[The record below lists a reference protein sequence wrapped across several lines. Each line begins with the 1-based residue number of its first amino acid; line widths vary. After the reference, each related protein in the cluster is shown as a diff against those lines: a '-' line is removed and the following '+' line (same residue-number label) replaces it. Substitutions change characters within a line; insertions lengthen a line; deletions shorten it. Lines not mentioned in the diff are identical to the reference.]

1 MEHNRDK
8 IYEKTAQS
16 GDLEYN
22 NTENQNEIGETAEE
36 ETGRSLFEW
45 VQALVCAVL
54 AVILVFVFG
63 VRLISVDGTS
73 MLPTLQDGDRLLVL
87 SSLWCTPKDGDIV
100 VLRKESFMEAPIVK
114 RVIATG
120 GQTVDINFE
129 TGEVSVDGAV
139 LEEPYI
145 NDATLT
151 AGDIHFPFTVSENC
165 IFVMGDNRNG
175 STDSRWSW
183 LGEVDESLIIGKAL
197 TVVIPGRSA
206 DTGKCELSR
215 IGAID

>member
-1 MEHNRDK
+1 MEHNKDK
-8 IYEKTAQS
+8 IYEKTTQS
-16 GDLEYN
+16 GDFEYN
-22 NTENQNEIGETAEE
+22 NTGNQDEIGETAEE

-145 NDATLT
+145 NEATLT
-151 AGDIHFPFTVSENC
+151 AGDIQFPFTVSDNSV
-165 IFVMGDNRNG
+165 FVMGDNRNG

-183 LGEVDESLIIGKAL
+183 LGEVDENLIIGRAL
-197 TVVIPGRSA
+197 AVAIPGRSA
-206 DTGKCELSR
+206 DTGKYELSR